1 MISQEGECVI
11 MIWVVCNALTKPL
24 CCILQM
30 NQQNMTSVVMQES
43 DSTPFLLFHSFF
55 LTTISYYLIRAREGE
70 FSCTHILVSSSSW
83 QVQFRLGLH
92 NIDGG
97 VVHSLLSDSG
107 SKNALYVARV
117 VSAEVPVSLPV
128 SVYSCKGVA
137 WI

>member
-97 VVHSLLSDSG
+97 VVHSLLSDSHP
-107 SKNALYVARV
+107 KNALYVARV
-117 VSAEVPVSLPV
+117 VSAEVPINLPV
-128 SVYSCKGVA
+128 SQC
-137 WI
+137 I